1 MPKRRGQTGPHR
13 ANRKSFPYEPRLV
26 GGKMMMPSDLQ
37 RLHRFMLETDV
48 VDVISDEM
56 RAVVKAGVARVDIQ
70 ATAQTWPMIEFRATH
85 NSADVWAMRQRKRP
99 SIPSGARPA
108 TAG

>member
-1 MPKRRGQTGPHR
+1 MPKRGGQTGPHR

-48 VDVISDEM
+48 VDVISDEA
-56 RAVVKAGVARVDIQ
+56 RGGQGCVARVDIQ
-70 ATAQTWPMIEFRATH
+70 ATAQTWPMIKFRATH
-85 NSADVWAMRQRKRP
+85 NSADVWAMRQR
-99 SIPSGARPA
+99 
-108 TAG
+108 